1 MSEEKD
7 ARNDSPSGGEKKSE
21 SENGIPLPAINFA
34 TFIVSLNSSAYA
46 HMGLLED
53 PAEGKK
59 SINLPLAKQVIDI
72 IAMLE
77 EKTKGN
83 LNSEEETMLESILYD
98 LRIKYVKQSQ

>member
-1 MSEEKD
+1 MSEKKD
-7 ARNDSPSGGEKKSE
+7 AGVDSPSGGEKKSE
-21 SENGIPLPAINFA
+21 TGTPLPAINFA

-46 HMGLLED
+46 HMGMLE
-53 PAEGKK
+53 AELGKT
-59 SINLPLAKQVIDI
+59 SMNLPLAKQVIDI

-83 LNSEEETMLESILYD
+83 LTSDEETMLESILYD

>member
-7 ARNDSPSGGEKKSE
+7 ARVDSPSGCEKKSE
-21 SENGIPLPAINFA
+21 TEIPLPAINFA
-34 TFIVSLNSSAYA
+34 TFIVSLNSSAYSQ
-46 HMGLLED
+46 MGMLED
-53 PAEGKK
+53 PALGKT

-83 LNSEEETMLESILYD
+83 LTSDEETMLESILHD